1 MSSIL
6 LRKLTRK
13 STINFGKYKK
23 ETVDQLF
30 LMKLE
35 KQLISMYFK
44 LSTISFVED
53 VLIDLGITEEYRIE
67 KPGKD
72 LDLYYKFL
80 DFKFGKKKKPNKKLQ
95 VMRKETQSF
104 KKSYLANIN
113 HGHK

>member
-23 ETVDQLF
+23 ETVNQLF
-30 LMKLE
+30 SMKLE

-44 LSTISFVED
+44 LSTISFIDE
-53 VLIDLGITEEYRIE
+53 VLFDLGISDEFKIQ
-67 KPGKD
+67 KPGKN
-72 LDLYYKFL
+72 LDLYYVFL
-80 DFKFGKKKKPNKKLQ
+80 EFKFGKKLKPNKKLQ
-95 VMRKETQSF
+95 KMRKETLPF

-113 HGHK
+113 QGH